1 MTSITRTALAVLA
14 GASVVSGFGRT
25 VAAQTVEGDLD
36 PRIVK
41 LVGSVSE
48 ERLGAILKKLES
60 FETRSSLSSTTST
73 TRGIGAARQWILDEM
88 KSYSPKLQVSFDAY
102 QVPPQG
108 RITRP
113 VELRNVMAILPGRSP
128 RRIYVSGHYDT
139 VARPG
144 GQGASHAGAPAP
156 TRPPAG
162 LPIRTP
168 RSTTWP
174 PASTT
179 TAAARR

>member
-1 MTSITRTALAVLA
+1 MMTRITVRPGPDTAAMAAPSVMRAAFAVLVGACVVAGCSRTA
-14 GASVVSGFGRT
+14 
-25 VAAQTVEGDLD
+25 AAQTIEGELD
-36 PRIVK
+36 PRIVA
-41 LVGSVSE
+41 LVSSVSE

-113 VELRNVMAILPGRSP
+113 VELRNVMAILQA
-128 RRIYVSGHYDT
+128 V
-139 VARPG
+139 VASSRFV
-144 GQGASHAGAPAP
+144 
-156 TRPPAG
+156 
-162 LPIRTP
+162 
-168 RSTTWP
+168 
-174 PASTT
+174 TT
-179 TAAARR
+179 TPAR